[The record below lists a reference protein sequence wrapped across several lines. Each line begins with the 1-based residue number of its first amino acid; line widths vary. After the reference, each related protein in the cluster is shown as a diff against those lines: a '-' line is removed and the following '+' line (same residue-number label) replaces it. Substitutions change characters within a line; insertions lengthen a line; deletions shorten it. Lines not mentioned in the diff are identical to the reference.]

1 MIVISLLEA
10 GVHNMLYGGRYSSH
24 RLYVGVVLRL
34 ETILRS
40 NVDFCL
46 TYEVQVLIV
55 AGCIADAATE
65 IYWVCDLRQ
74 TREVGG
80 GNCGHEST
88 KSVDSSTVRM
98 RKLCQELYD
107 AYIHPKPSMTTTPP
121 PPGRLSTKIHD
132 PREYVSH
139 G

>member
-34 ETILRS
+34 ETLLRS

-55 AGCIADAATE
+55 AGFIAEAATGM
-65 IYWVCDLRQ
+65 YWVCDLRP
-74 TREVGG
+74 TPEVGG

-107 AYIHPKPSMTTTPP
+107 AYLHPKPSMTTTPP
-121 PPGRLSTKIHD
+121 PLGRPCTGIHYLQ
-132 PREYVSH
+132 EQVS
-139 G
+139 